1 MFNTWF
7 ISVITNPM
15 KLIFV
20 LQTTIKYENIKIN
33 VNVGTKF
40 NPMFRIKCQFVKITL
55 CTITELAGS
64 RSNAR
69 SQLRN
74 DNLFNYH

>member
-40 NPMFRIKCQFVKITL
+40 N
-55 CTITELAGS
+55 
-64 RSNAR
+64 
-69 SQLRN
+69 
-74 DNLFNYH
+74 HH